1 MSVPTKAK
9 RYEELTPEQRAKV
22 DAFRARRDTP
32 EHRAEEEA
40 IRRRFAHRPS
50 LARLVAEGEILGPS
64 PIFAELKA
72 ARERRGLS
80 LTDVAEAS
88 GLERAMVSRLEN
100 GKIHNPTLETLDR
113 YARAVG
119 LRVAM
124 RLVEPETSGQ
134 RDVRAGMPEG
144 PAVAPGLSP
153 GSASTASSSVNPAE
167 RVRIS

>member
-22 DAFRARRDTP
+22 DAFRARRDAAS
-32 EHRAEEEA
+32 HRAEEEA
-40 IRRRFAHRPS
+40 IRQRFAHRPS
-50 LARLVAEGEILGPS
+50 IARLVAEGEILGPS

-80 LTDVAEAS
+80 LTDAAERS

-124 RLVEPETSGQ
+124 RLEEPGTSGPG
-134 RDVRAGMPEG
+134 DAPAAMTEG
-144 PAVAPGLSP
+144 AVPAAGLSP
-153 GSASTASSSVNPAE
+153 GPAPAAPPS
-167 RVRIS
+167 RAP

>member
-9 RYEELTPEQRAKV
+9 RYEELTPEQRAQV
-22 DAFRARRDTP
+22 DAFRARRNTP
-32 EHRAEEEA
+32 EHRAEEET
-40 IRRRFAHRPS
+40 IRQRFAHRPS
-50 LARLVAEGEILGPS
+50 IAHLVAEGEILGPA

-80 LTDVAEAS
+80 LTDVAEQS

-119 LRVAM
+119 MRLAM
-124 RLVEPETSGQ
+124 RLEEAEALGQ
-134 RDVRAGMPEG
+134 DGIRAMPEG
-144 PAVAPGLSP
+144 SALASGLSP
-153 GSASTASSSVNPAE
+153 APASTAPPSTTP
-167 RVRIS
+167 